1 MKKILTSELISIA
14 HRVLK
19 LKNSD
24 DINTLYTESQ
34 KLFEKIS
41 LLKFYEE
48 NEYRLDSNIDIEKL
62 IQDNEVIQ
70 ETPKHHETEISYE
83 TPSESCDINEEVA
96 TNVTVD
102 SQVEKVEEI
111 VPPSTTPVVEENFT
125 IHTEIVKDA
134 NQEEVPSLEIDAV
147 YNLSFD
153 KIEFEQKDEEVVET
167 KIVAKETPQ
176 PKAPEQ
182 QHIVKSSV
190 NEENID
196 FQQIPIN
203 KTINDAFSRTISISL
218 NDKIAFEK
226 HLFNNSSEDLSRVI
240 SQINTMDTYQDAIDF
255 IDDLVKPEFNYWQG
269 KEEFAERFIQL
280 IEKRF
285 L

>member
-48 NEYRLDSNIDIEKL
+48 NKYRLDSDIDIEKL
-62 IQDNEVIQ
+62 TQDNEVIQ
-70 ETPKHHETEISYE
+70 ETPKHNETEVSSE
-83 TPSESCDINEEVA
+83 TLSKKCGINEDVETNFTVVPQTEKIEEV
-96 TNVTVD
+96 V
-102 SQVEKVEEI
+102 SL
-111 VPPSTTPVVEENFT
+111 STTPVVEENCT
-125 IHTEIVKDA
+125 IHTQIVKDT

-153 KIEFEQKDEEVVET
+153 KIEFEQKEEET
-167 KIVAKETPQ
+167 EEATIVTKETPQ
-176 PKAPEQ
+176 PKVTEQ
-182 QHIVKSSV
+182 QHIVKSSAH
-190 NEENID
+190 EENID

-240 SQINTMDTYQDAIDF
+240 SQINTMDTYQEAIDF

-269 KEEFAERFIQL
+269 KEEFAERFMQL
-280 IEKRF
+280 IEKRY